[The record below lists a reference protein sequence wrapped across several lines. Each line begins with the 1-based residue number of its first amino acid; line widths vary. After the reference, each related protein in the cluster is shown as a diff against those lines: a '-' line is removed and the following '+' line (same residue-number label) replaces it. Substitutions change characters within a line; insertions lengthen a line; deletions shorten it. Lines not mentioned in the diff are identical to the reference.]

1 MQLEVY
7 LLVRPK
13 LYHQAHFKH
22 IYDCSVCT
30 LLYISKR
37 TKKFTLTFILHP
49 FTHLTVFWG
58 IILKGVPYTLSFAI
72 PVAFGLSYLWLL
84 CVILSRLLT
93 VSSSVPWFTPT
104 YVSFIVLELQ
114 YMLALSKEL
123 LNFEIIQVPHFF
135 NIETWIFRP
144 WIWILFFSQYSE
156 TKHG

>member
-1 MQLEVY
+1 MHFLCAFIQIAQCIRRCSFNLFLDSPSIASTSGPLTFYAVLTAPKIGILDALSDADSVLPQQVQLEVY

-72 PVAFGLSYLWLL
+72 PVAFGLSYL
-84 CVILSRLLT
+84 
-93 VSSSVPWFTPT
+93 
-104 YVSFIVLELQ
+104 
-114 YMLALSKEL
+114 
-123 LNFEIIQVPHFF
+123 
-135 NIETWIFRP
+135 
-144 WIWILFFSQYSE
+144 
-156 TKHG
+156 